1 MAVEQMK
8 PPLLAYLHPAYI
20 VSLPERLLRALAAA
34 IGGLVFQISEVALP
48 LWVRRTR
55 LYQALVYRMLRL
67 TIELLGD
74 VKGVFPSEAIPA
86 GDLAVRK
93 AVGNVVELAG
103 FLAFGWS
110 PLWILA
116 AASDLTGGTRAYL
129 DLFVGELQRA
139 GLLKSDVEIQSVRDL
154 LNALESSSAVAAD
167 MVDVPPLKVQDLEQ
181 SWESLKHNAGSLP
194 RPEQLA
200 GLYRVLQQV
209 SQQEGVTPLE
219 VSGLV
224 AAGAFRAG
232 VQLGSVHVFEY
243 YRSALESINKEGWAV
258 YVLRVARPYT
268 SAVSAHFDPRRPSFT
283 EKGLKRLWKP
293 G

>member
-1 MAVEQMK
+1 MK
-8 PPLLAYLHPAYI
+8 PVLLDYLHPAYLL
-20 VSLPERLLRALAAA
+20 SLPERLLRALAAA
-34 IGGLVFQISEVALP
+34 IGGVVFQLSELLLP

-74 VKGVFPSEAIPA
+74 VKGVFQTEAIPA

-110 PLWILA
+110 PLWLLA
-116 AASDLTGGTRAYL
+116 AASDLTGGTHAYL
-129 DLFVGELQRA
+129 NAFIIELQNA
-139 GLLKSDVEIQSVRDL
+139 GLLKSDVEIESVRDL

-167 MVDVPPLKVQDLEQ
+167 MVDVPPLNVQDLER
-181 SWESLKHNAGSLP
+181 SWEALKHNAGSLP

-200 GLYRVLQQV
+200 GMYHVLQQV

-232 VQLGSVHVFEY
+232 IQLGSVHVFEY
-243 YRSALESINKEGWAV
+243 YKSALESINKEGWAV
-258 YVLRVARPYT
+258 YVLRVARPYA
-268 SAVSAHFDPRRPSFT
+268 SAVSGHFNPRRLSFT
-283 EKGLKRLWKP
+283 EKALRRLGP
-293 G
+293 PN

>member
-1 MAVEQMK
+1 MDANHVK
-8 PPLLAYLHPAYI
+8 PPLLAYLKPTYL

-34 IGGLVFQISEVALP
+34 VGGLVFQISDVALP

-67 TIELLGD
+67 TVELLGD
-74 VKGVFPSEAIPA
+74 VKGVFPTEAIPA

-129 DLFVGELQRA
+129 DLFVAELRSA
-139 GLLKSDVEIQSVRDL
+139 GLLQSEVEIQSVRDL
-154 LNALESSSAVAAD
+154 LDALESSSAVAAD
-167 MVDVPPLKVQDLEQ
+167 MVDVPPLNVQDLER
-181 SWESLKHNAGSLP
+181 SWESLKHDASRLP

-200 GLYRVLQQV
+200 GLYRILQQV
-209 SQQEGVTPLE
+209 SQAEGVSPLE

-232 VQLGSVHVFEY
+232 IQLGSVHIFDY
-243 YRSALESINKEGWAV
+243 YKSALESINKEGWAV
-258 YVLRVARPYT
+258 YVLRVARPYA
-268 SAVSAHFDPRRPSFT
+268 SAVSAHFDPRRPSLT
-283 EKGLKRLWKP
+283 EKALRKLVH
-293 G
+293 